1 MGAVAG
7 NIRPL
12 DLSGAEDDTDLVG
25 DNAADNDVADVGS
38 ARKFAAQH
46 RDRLKY
52 CAALGGWF
60 IWSGKYWA
68 ADPDDQVMKFAILTA
83 GTLFADVE
91 AATDLKRKDAAFK
104 FYVASHRR
112 DRLRAMI
119 DIARHM
125 LAVNADIFDGD
136 PFLLNCANGTVDLC
150 TGRLKVHDP
159 ADCITKLIELDYDG
173 KAKAERWRQFLSE
186 VLLERG
192 TASYMQ
198 RAVGYSL
205 TGDQREECLFVA
217 VGDGS
222 NGKGVFYDLLRGAI
236 GPYGSTGRPELLV
249 RKHRFDDTNN
259 EDVASLRGRRLVEVS
274 ETGERHELNEDQVKN
289 LTGEDNLSARMKYES
304 LRTFRPTHHIHL
316 RTNAKP
322 IIRGMDYAIWRR
334 LKIIPFNVRFL
345 SVSEYDAIIKKDP
358 ARKNDSRLKVKDT
371 SLREVLRDEL
381 QGILTWAIQGAVAWW
396 NGGEPDLREPKVV
409 VSAVEEYRSDQDR
422 LGQFAKECCEFAGGE
437 KTLVRDLYA
446 RYRPWAESKGWKPW
460 AENSF
465 SIYLG
470 KAGFKKAMIGTQRA
484 REGLK
489 LKPWDPAA
497 DDAVQNTEQNLKA
510 MSAKVRGAQRT
521 PRS

>member
-1 MGAVAG
+1 MAEV
-7 NIRPL
+7 IPIKPL
-12 DLSGAEDDTDLVG
+12 DLSGTEDAELAGDD
-25 DNAADNDVADVGS
+25 AADSNVADVGN
-38 ARKFAAQH
+38 AKKFAAQH

-68 ADPDDQVMKFAILTA
+68 ADPDDQVMRFAILTA
-83 GTLFADVE
+83 DALFADVE
-91 AATDLKRKDAAFK
+91 AATDLKRKDAVFK

-136 PFLLNCANGTVDLC
+136 PFLLNCANGTVDLR
-150 TGRLKVHDP
+150 TGKLKAHDP
-159 ADCITKLIELDYDG
+159 ADCITKLVGLDYEP

-186 VLLERG
+186 VLIERG
-192 TASYMQ
+192 VASYMQ

-205 TGDQREECLFVA
+205 TGDQREECMFVA

-222 NGKGVFYDLLRGAI
+222 NGKGVFYDLLRASI

-249 RKHRFDDTNN
+249 RKQRFDDTNN

-274 ETGERHELNEDQVKN
+274 ETGERHELNEDQVKT

-322 IIRGMDYAIWRR
+322 IVRGMDYAIWRR
-334 LKIIPFNVRFL
+334 LKIIPFNVRFV
-345 SVSEYDAIIKKDP
+345 SASEYDVIVNKEP
-358 ARKNDSRLKVKDT
+358 RLKIKDT
-371 SLREVLRDEL
+371 GLRELLRDEL

-396 NGGEPDLREPKVV
+396 NGGEPDLREPKIVTD
-409 VSAVEEYRSDQDR
+409 AVEEYRSDQDR
-422 LGQFAKECCEFAGGE
+422 LGQFVKECCEFAGGE

-484 REGLK
+484 REGLR
-489 LKPWDPAA
+489 LKPWDPAD
-497 DDAVQNTEQNLKA
+497 DDAVKTTEQRLEK
-510 MSAKVRGAQRT
+510 MKAKVRGAQGA